1 MGRPNSSHES
11 SADSYN
17 TQTFGRRTGFSNL
30 NSRAKYYAHFLS
42 LSIKGSFSLL
52 SLSSACDTLQ
62 YTYIMSPF
70 NVEKYVPTINVISF
84 PFLKLTSKQYANY
97 RMLQSILRVSDL
109 STISAKRIRHA
120 LAQEFPDDEIALN
133 KVPFPPFPAYP
144 IQLLINQVNPR

>member
-1 MGRPNSSHES
+1 
-11 SADSYN
+11 
-17 TQTFGRRTGFSNL
+17 
-30 NSRAKYYAHFLS
+30 
-42 LSIKGSFSLL
+42 SLL

-70 NVEKYVPTINVISF
+70 KVEKYVPTINVISF

-120 LAQEFPDDEIALN
+120 LAQEFPNDEIALN
-133 KVPFPPFPAYP
+133 KVPAPTLPAYP
-144 IQLLINQVNPR
+144 IQLLIKQVNPR